1 MNFKWRNPFIKA
13 QIDKLFKA
21 SDIFCDET
29 MPDYVQQGCGVETGG
44 IPFVAFI
51 DGSVEIDEL
60 DVTATLESE
69 AFWTGNINTSPSNRF
84 VILKTRGSKAAG
96 TPSEEDGFGFNVVER
111 TGDDKELVFEALGV
125 RDNRNFWAT
134 ANKKNDWQIVYG
146 TTTTDEN
153 GDYLAFYAKNV
164 SIYADEMIEQ
174 NLKTR
179 IRYSVSAKWS
189 TDLTPSLPFNFPKE
203 VITALQAA

>member
-1 MNFKWRNPFIKA
+1 MNLKWRNPFDK
-13 QIDKLFKA
+13 QNIDKLFKA
-21 SDIFCDET
+21 SDIFCDVA

-51 DGSVEIDEL
+51 DGSVEIDESDL
-60 DVTATLESE
+60 STTLES
-69 AFWTGNINTSPSNRF
+69 ADFWTGNINTSPSTRF

-153 GDYLAFYAKNV
+153 GDYLAFFAKNV

-189 TDLTPSLPFNFPKE
+189 TDLTPSLPFNFPKD
-203 VITALQAA
+203 VITALQA